1 MNADK
6 HLEKAKRLDSTQDR
20 LNPKKD
26 WETIIETIYGAALN
40 FIAYKCQTED
50 GRHIDTHSGL
60 PKILD
65 DLGHKDLAD
74 LFRQLD
80 HLRMARWYRGQ
91 GNGDSAKRAWAILE
105 KIKEECNTDE

>member
-1 MNADK
+1 
-6 HLEKAKRLDSTQDR
+6 
-20 LNPKKD
+20 
-26 WETIIETIYGAALN
+26 LN

-60 PKILD
+60 PKVLN

-80 HLRMARWYRGQ
+80 HLRMARWYGGQ
-91 GNGDSAKRAWAILE
+91 GNGDSAKRARILLD
-105 KIKEECNTDE
+105 KIKEGCQTDE